1 MDFEEKKER
10 EEISGQTDASSPDM
24 WNIECAGLEEEI
36 KKDNKIKKSTTA
48 LIVAIS
54 ILVTLCLSVVG
65 TVVVMNRIGYN
76 ALGLS
81 YENWNR
87 LRWGFSVVDDMYYEE
102 IDENE
107 LVDGALMGLSLALD
121 EYSMYMPVD
130 SADEFMTTVNAE
142 DYCGVGM
149 HIYSDTENNCVKVLS
164 TLPGSPAEKA
174 GLENEDIIKSVDGE
188 EVRADVNKASSL
200 LMGEKGTSVSVEVE
214 RANSGKVEVIKI
226 TRDEIKQ
233 DVVKSKIITENIGYI
248 KLTRFGINTYDNFVD
263 EFNKLTEEGMEK
275 LILDLRD
282 NPGGYFNSA
291 AQIAEIF
298 LNKGDLIISTK
309 DSTGHITEFRAST
322 EGNDME
328 VVILCNEHTA
338 SASEVLT
345 AALRDNGRAK
355 VIGTKTYG
363 KGVTQAMIPYHDG
376 SMFKITD
383 TRYYTPKDVCID
395 KKGIKPDIKVIN
407 NEDSVDRDMQL
418 ETAVEELL

>member
-1 MDFEEKKER
+1 MDFDEIKDNNEISEEVSSDVESTDVESTD
-10 EEISGQTDASSPDM
+10 EEIAS
-24 WNIECAGLEEEI
+24 
-36 KKDNKIKKSTTA
+36 DNKMKKSTAA
-48 LIVAIS
+48 LVVAIS

-65 TVVVMNRIGYN
+65 TIVVMNSIGYN

-87 LRWGFSVVDDMYYEE
+87 LKWGFSVVDEIYYEK
-102 IDENE
+102 IDENQ
-107 LVDGALMGLSLALD
+107 LVDGALMGLSLGLD
-121 EYSMYMPVD
+121 EYSMYMPLD
-130 SADEFMTTVNAE
+130 SADDFMTTVNAE
-142 DYCGVGM
+142 NYCGVGM
-149 HIYSDTENNCVKVLS
+149 HIYSDTENNCVKVMA

-174 GLENEDIIKSVDGE
+174 GLNSEDIIKTVDGE
-188 EVRADVNKASSL
+188 EVGADVNKASSL
-200 LMGEKGTSVSVEVE
+200 LMGEKGTTVKVQVQ
-214 RANSGKVEVIKI
+214 RADSGENEIIEI

-233 DVVKSKIITENIGYI
+233 DVVKSEIITENVGYI
-248 KLTRFGINTYDNFVD
+248 QLTRFGINTYNSFVD
-263 EFNKLTEEGMEK
+263 EFNKLTEKGMEK

-298 LNKGDLIISTK
+298 LDKGDLIISTK
-309 DSTGHITEFRAST
+309 DSRGHITEFRSAT

-328 VVILCNEHTA
+328 VVILCNENTA

-363 KGVTQAMIPYHDG
+363 KGVTQAMVSYHDG

-395 KKGIKPDIKVIN
+395 KKGIKPDIKVSN
-407 NEDSVDRDMQL
+407 DKNSDKDMQL
-418 ETAVEELL
+418 ETAIEELL

>member
-1 MDFEEKKER
+1 MDFDEIKDNNEISEEVSSDVEGTDVESTD
-10 EEISGQTDASSPDM
+10 EEIAS
-24 WNIECAGLEEEI
+24 
-36 KKDNKIKKSTTA
+36 DNKMKKSTAA
-48 LIVAIS
+48 LVVAIS

-65 TVVVMNRIGYN
+65 TIVVMNSIGYN

-87 LRWGFSVVDDMYYEE
+87 LKWGFSVVDEIYYEK
-102 IDENE
+102 IDENQ

-121 EYSMYMPVD
+121 EYSMYMPLD
-130 SADEFMTTVNAE
+130 SADDFMTTVNAE
-142 DYCGVGM
+142 NYCGVGM
-149 HIYSDTENNCVKVLS
+149 HVYSDTENNCVKVMA

-174 GLENEDIIKSVDGE
+174 GLNREDIIKAVDGE
-188 EVRADVNKASSL
+188 EVGADVNKASSL
-200 LMGEKGTSVSVEVE
+200 LMGEKGTTVKVQVQ
-214 RANSGKVEVIKI
+214 RADSGEIEIIEI

-233 DVVKSKIITENIGYI
+233 DVVKSEIITENVGYI
-248 KLTRFGINTYDNFVD
+248 QLTRFGINTYNSFVD
-263 EFNKLTEEGMEK
+263 EFNKLTEKGMEK

-298 LNKGDLIISTK
+298 LDKGDLIISTK
-309 DSTGHITEFRAST
+309 DSRGHITEFRAAT

-328 VVILCNEHTA
+328 VVILCNENTA

-363 KGVTQAMIPYHDG
+363 KGVTQAMVSYHDG

-395 KKGIKPDIKVIN
+395 KKGIKPDIKVSN
-407 NEDSVDRDMQL
+407 DKNSDKDMQL
-418 ETAVEELL
+418 ETAIEELL

>member
-1 MDFEEKKER
+1 MDFEEKKEI
-10 EEISGQTDASSPDM
+10 EEISEQIDAE
-24 WNIECAGLEEEI
+24 NAEIEEDG
-36 KKDNKIKKSTTA
+36 KDDKIKKSTTA
-48 LIVAIS
+48 LIVAVS
-54 ILVTLCLSVVG
+54 ILATLFLSVIG
-65 TVVVMNRIGYN
+65 TVIVMNSIGYN

-87 LRWGFSVVDDMYYEE
+87 LKWGFSVVDDIYYEE

-149 HIYSDTENNCVKVLS
+149 HIYSDTQNNCVKVMEA
-164 TLPGSPAEKA
+164 LPDSPAEKA
-174 GLENEDIIKSVDGE
+174 GLNSEDVIRTVDGE
-188 EVRADVNKASSL
+188 EVGADVNKASSL
-200 LMGEKGTSVSVEVE
+200 LMGEKGTKVSVEVE
-214 RANSGKVEVIKI
+214 RATSGVTEIIEI

-233 DVVKSKIITENIGYI
+233 DVLKSKIITENIGYI
-248 KLTRFGINTYDNFVD
+248 QLTRFGINTYDNFVD
-263 EFNKLTEEGMEK
+263 EFNKLTEKGMEK

-298 LNKGDLIISTK
+298 LAKGDMIISTK
-309 DSTGHITEFRAST
+309 DSTGHVTEFRSAT

-328 VVILCNEHTA
+328 VVILCNENTA

-345 AALRDNGRAK
+345 AALHDNGRAK
-355 VIGTKTYG
+355 VVGTKTYG
-363 KGVTQAMIPYHDG
+363 KGVTQAMVPYHDG

-395 KKGIKPDIKVIN
+395 KKGIKPDIKVVN
-407 NEDSVDRDMQL
+407 KENADRDMQL

>member
-1 MDFEEKKER
+1 MDFEEIKDNN
-10 EEISGQTDASSPDM
+10 EISEEVEDISPDV
-24 WNIECAGLEEEI
+24 EI
-36 KKDNKIKKSTTA
+36 TEGKITNDNKMKKSTAA
-48 LIVAIS
+48 LIIAIS
-54 ILVTLCLSVVG
+54 VLATLCLSVVG
-65 TVVVMNRIGYN
+65 TIVVMNSIGYN

-87 LRWGFSVVDDMYYEE
+87 LKWGFSVVDDIYYEK
-102 IDENE
+102 IDENK
-107 LVDGALMGLSLALD
+107 LVDGALMGLSLGLD
-121 EYSMYMPVD
+121 EYSMYMPLD
-130 SADEFMTTVNAE
+130 SADEFMTNVNAE

-149 HIYSDTENNCVKVLS
+149 HIYSDTENNCVKVMS
-164 TLPGSPAEKA
+164 TLPDSPAEKA
-174 GLENEDIIKSVDGE
+174 GLLSEDIIKTVDGKD
-188 EVRADVNKASSL
+188 VGADVNKASSL
-200 LMGEKGTSVSVEVE
+200 LMGEKGTTV
-214 RANSGKVEVIKI
+214 KVEVQRATSGEIETI
-226 TRDEIKQ
+226 EIIRDEIKQ

-248 KLTRFGINTYDNFVD
+248 QLTRFGINTYDNFVD
-263 EFNKLTEEGMEK
+263 EFNRLTEKGMEK

-298 LNKGDLIISTK
+298 LDKGDLIISTK
-309 DSTGHITEFRAST
+309 DSRGHITEFRSAT

-328 VVILCNEHTA
+328 IVIICNENTA

-345 AALRDNGRAK
+345 AALKDNGRAK

-395 KKGIKPDIKVIN
+395 KKGIKPDIKV
-407 NEDSVDRDMQL
+407 
-418 ETAVEELL
+418 

>member
-1 MDFEEKKER
+1 MDFDEIKDNNEISEEVSSDVESTDVESTD
-10 EEISGQTDASSPDM
+10 EEIAS
-24 WNIECAGLEEEI
+24 
-36 KKDNKIKKSTTA
+36 DNKMKKSTAA
-48 LIVAIS
+48 LVVAIS

-65 TVVVMNRIGYN
+65 TIVVMNSIGYN

-87 LRWGFSVVDDMYYEE
+87 LKWGFSVVDEIYYEK
-102 IDENE
+102 IDENQ

-121 EYSMYMPVD
+121 EYSMYMPLD
-130 SADEFMTTVNAE
+130 SADDFMTTVNAE
-142 DYCGVGM
+142 NYCGVGM
-149 HIYSDTENNCVKVLS
+149 HVYSDTENNCVKVMA

-174 GLENEDIIKSVDGE
+174 GLNSEDIIKTVDGE
-188 EVRADVNKASSL
+188 EVGADVNKASSL
-200 LMGEKGTSVSVEVE
+200 LMGEKGTTVKVQVQ
-214 RANSGKVEVIKI
+214 RADSGEIEIIEI

-233 DVVKSKIITENIGYI
+233 DVVKSEIITENVGYI
-248 KLTRFGINTYDNFVD
+248 QLTRFGINTYNSFVD
-263 EFNKLTEEGMEK
+263 EFNKLTEKGMEK

-298 LNKGDLIISTK
+298 LDKGDLIISTK
-309 DSTGHITEFRAST
+309 DSRGHITEFRAAT

-328 VVILCNEHTA
+328 VVILCNENTA

-363 KGVTQAMIPYHDG
+363 KGVTQAMVSYHDG

-395 KKGIKPDIKVIN
+395 KKGIKPDIKVSN
-407 NEDSVDRDMQL
+407 DKNSDKDMQL
-418 ETAVEELL
+418 ETAIEELL

>member
-10 EEISGQTDASSPDM
+10 EEISPGIE
-24 WNIECAGLEEEI
+24 NIECVEPEGEI
-36 KKDNKIKKSTTA
+36 KKDKKIKKSTTA
-48 LIVAIS
+48 LIIAIS

-65 TVVVMNRIGYN
+65 TITVMNRMGYN

-130 SADEFMTTVNAE
+130 SADEFITTVNAE

-174 GLENEDIIKSVDGE
+174 RLGSEDIIKSVDGE
-188 EVRADVNKASSL
+188 EVGADVNKASSL
-200 LMGEKGTSVSVEVE
+200 LLGEKGTSVSVEVK
-214 RANSGKVEVIKI
+214 RASSGNVEVIKI

-233 DVVKSKIITENIGYI
+233 DIVKSKIITEDIGYI
-248 KLTRFGINTYDNFVD
+248 KLTRFGINTYDSFVD
-263 EFNKLTEEGMEK
+263 EFNKLTDKGMEK

-291 AQIAEIF
+291 IQIAEIF
-298 LNKGDLIISTK
+298 LNKGDLIVSTK
-309 DSTGHITEFRAST
+309 DSTGHTTEFRTST

-345 AALRDNGRAK
+345 GALRDNGRAK

-363 KGVTQAMIPYHDG
+363 KGVTQAMVPYNDG

-395 KKGIKPDIKVIN
+395 KKGIKPDIKVLN
-407 NEDSVDRDMQL
+407 KNTDDRDMQL